1 MSELEERYSKLNDNQ
16 LLIMV
21 HFESSNYTEEA
32 IKCAK
37 LILDKRGLS
46 QPPNEILQQA
56 KNYQSKIEE
65 VQKDTFAEEIHSG
78 DIFRFGK
85 LKRSFKDKNYCFI
98 GKWLFW
104 LIVGYG
110 VYSGLDIGSGRG
122 KWVELIPLVVID
134 IETAKSEW
142 LFVLEVIFNIAIF
155 GIVPVLFF
163 IVYSLKLSSEQ
174 RKEWRL
180 SLFMPKYIFFIY
192 GISLFLFVALVFLP
206 RL

>member
-1 MSELEERYSKLNDNQ
+1 MLN
-16 LLIMV
+16 
-21 HFESSNYTEEA
+21 E
-32 IKCAK
+32 KCAK

-134 IETAKSEW
+134 IETAVKMP
-142 LFVLEVIFNIAIF
+142 IMTTIIINDI
-155 GIVPVLFF
+155 LFF
-163 IVYSLKLSSEQ
+163 DIISPYS
-174 RKEWRL
+174 
-180 SLFMPKYIFFIY
+180 FMLQILYVEYAEKQV
-192 GISLFLFVALVFLP
+192 GK
-206 RL
+206 